1 MKKTCYGLN
10 FGSASDDTPAGYAQ
24 GVSYVGNPSSFT
36 NLIAMKFSSG
46 HQCTVKT
53 LESGIVLLQ
62 SVDRTRGGLNQY
74 HYSTREIG
82 HRWPGMPCWVLPF
95 NWRSVSRLYRWQSF
109 VKRRSPNPSSYQSC
123 PQT

>member
-10 FGSASDDTPAGYAQ
+10 FGAASDDIPAGYAQ
-24 GVSYVGNPSSFT
+24 EVSYVGNPSSFT

-62 SVDRTRGGLNQY
+62 SVDRTRGGLNQH

-82 HRWPGMPCWVLPF
+82 HRWPECRVGCYLLIGEVFRDCTGGNSL
-95 NWRSVSRLYRWQSF
+95 
-109 VKRRSPNPSSYQSC
+109 
-123 PQT
+123 